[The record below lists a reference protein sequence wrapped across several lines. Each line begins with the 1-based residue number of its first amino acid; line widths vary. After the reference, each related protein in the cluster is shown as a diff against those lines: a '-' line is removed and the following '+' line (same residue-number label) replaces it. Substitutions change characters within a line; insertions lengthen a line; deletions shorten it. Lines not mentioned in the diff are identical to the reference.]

1 MVCKVT
7 KSQTNVTLVKVKQQR
22 RKYDINST
30 KVSKV
35 PVEVNDT
42 DIYMYVNTEYWQS
55 DNYQYIIRSDI
66 QHCCDYWKQC
76 CRFLSDC

>member
-30 KVSKV
+30 EVSKV

-42 DIYMYVNTEYWQS
+42 DIYMYVNTEY
-55 DNYQYIIRSDI
+55 
-66 QHCCDYWKQC
+66 
-76 CRFLSDC
+76 